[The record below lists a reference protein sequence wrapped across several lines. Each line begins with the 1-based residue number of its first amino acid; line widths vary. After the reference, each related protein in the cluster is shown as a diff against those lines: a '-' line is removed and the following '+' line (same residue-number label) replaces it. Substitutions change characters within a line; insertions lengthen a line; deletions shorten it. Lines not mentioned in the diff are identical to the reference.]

1 MATKPRPL
9 PQIDMRGGPAPKI
22 TSGPMKG
29 QDRVSVGVDMRLTIT
44 YNVDMS
50 VVMGQRNLNKNL
62 RQANKDMLLYWH
74 KEIREKHFTNKGFSE
89 YRYQRRTRATQYWKA
104 LKYRHQLPIV
114 LVGLAKT
121 MSGNIKSLRATPKT
135 AALTVPGPWYMGVRV
150 RSQGGKLSPDL
161 KKELST
167 ISSRDA
173 IAMAKRGADSINE
186 ALKKDK
192 IAKKGRRTVKSQTK
206 GA

>member
-1 MATKPRPL
+1 MARPKLAL
-9 PQIDMRGGPAPKI
+9 PVVDMRGGPAPKI
-22 TSGPMKG
+22 TSGPNKG
-29 QDRVSVGVDMRLTIT
+29 MDRILVGVEMRLSIT

-50 VVMGQRNLNKNL
+50 LVMGQRNLNRHL

-74 KEIREKHFTNKGFSE
+74 KDIREKHFTNKGFTE
-89 YRYQRRTRATQYWKA
+89 YKYQRRNRSTIHHKKTNFG
-104 LKYRHQLPIV
+104 HNLPIV
-114 LVGLAKT
+114 QQGLSKS

-150 RSQGGKLSPDL
+150 TDKKGKLSPDL

-167 ISSRDA
+167 ISRRDA
-173 IAMAKRGADSINE
+173 IAMAERGADSINA